1 MHNPYTDGLRLSFR
15 QSSKIDENFGRPS
28 SSGPPR
34 AKPSGSKFQL
44 IWNRHMCIYYF
55 ITLAIKALRAAA
67 LVSGAFLLIF
77 GIMFD
82 PRRASGSFHNV
93 PRNAP

>member
-1 MHNPYTDGLRLSFR
+1 
-15 QSSKIDENFGRPS
+15 
-28 SSGPPR
+28 
-34 AKPSGSKFQL
+34 
-44 IWNRHMCIYYF
+44 MCIYYF